1 MNRTGVTK
9 RWDVV
14 VLGSIN
20 TDYVV
25 RGPKLPA
32 PGQTVAGG
40 VFYEGPGGKGANQA
54 VAAARL
60 GGRVAMIGC
69 VGDEPRGQEMVRGL
83 KREGI
88 DTRHVRFVKGT
99 ASGAAIIGVGPG
111 GQKQIQV
118 ALGANRE
125 VSAAQIDAAGQL
137 IAEAK
142 VLLMQF
148 ETPVARVLQA
158 ARLARQHGTLVVL
171 DPGPPAKIPKAL
183 FSLVDCLRPNRDE
196 AQAILGFRIVSRTEA
211 RRGAR
216 QLLGMGIRLA
226 VVDSA
231 DGTSL
236 FVRAGDE
243 VLVPRLHV
251 KAVDA
256 TGAGDAFAGALAIA
270 LAEGF
275 SLSRT
280 ARFAKTAAA
289 LSTTKPGA
297 QASMPTRREVERKE
311 RARVTPAGA

>member
-1 MNRTGVTK
+1 MNAAPPSK

-20 TDYVV
+20 TDFVV
-25 RGPKLPA
+25 RGPQLPA
-32 PGQTVAGG
+32 PGQTVAGE
-40 VFYEGPGGKGANQA
+40 VFYQGAGGKGANQA

-69 VGDEPRGQEMVRGL
+69 VGDEPRGREMVRGL
-83 KREGI
+83 RREGI
-88 DTRHVRFVKGT
+88 DTRHIRLVPGS
-99 ASGAAIIGVGPG
+99 ASGAAIIGVGPR

-125 VSAAQIDAAGQL
+125 VSAAQIDAAEKL

-158 ARLARQHGTLVVL
+158 ARLARRHGTRVVL

-211 RRGAR
+211 RRAAK
-216 QLLGMGIRLA
+216 QLLGLGVGLA

-231 DGTSL
+231 DGASL
-236 FVRAGDE
+236 LVREGEE
-243 VLVPRLHV
+243 VLVPRLAV
-251 KAVDA
+251 KAIDA

-270 LAEGF
+270 LAQGF
-275 SLSRT
+275 PLART

-297 QASMPTRREVERKE
+297 QASMPTRREVERALAK
-311 RARVTPAGA
+311 RLK